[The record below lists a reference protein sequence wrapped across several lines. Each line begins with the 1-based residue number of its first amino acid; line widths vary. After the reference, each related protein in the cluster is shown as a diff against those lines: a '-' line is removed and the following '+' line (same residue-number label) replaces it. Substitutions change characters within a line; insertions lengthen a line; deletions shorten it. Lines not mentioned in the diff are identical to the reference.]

1 MHYLLRL
8 AEAGREAQAPRSRI
22 RPDVL
27 AVIAE
32 RLPQVRT
39 ESWVGR
45 VLVESERDVAAVLAD
60 IHGVMSVSP
69 CRIVELAELPA
80 AIDALAAQVMPGA
93 SSFRVAVK
101 RSGEHAFSSHEKA
114 AELGARVGRAYPQV
128 GVDLNEPDVTLG
140 VEIRDDTCYVYSRVI
155 TGLDWRAQPLPAPGD
170 WPRFLVDQMLGR
182 LVPWLRLLGF
192 DTITVLDEAD
202 AKLQRVARA
211 DNRVLLTKDFEL
223 SQSQAV
229 NVHFVD
235 ADEPLEQIAEVLAA
249 YTISPEPARMFTR
262 CTLCNADVELVDKAA
277 YRDHIPAAAY
287 EAYDEFSYCKACD
300 KVYWKGAQYERI
312 LEKLAELE
320 AND

>member
-1 MHYLLRL
+1 VHYLLRL

-27 AVIAE
+27 AVIAR

-39 ESWVGR
+39 SSWVGR
-45 VLVESERDVAAVLAD
+45 VLVETEGEVADVLAD

-69 CRIVELAELPA
+69 CQVVALDQLDET
-80 AIDALAAQVMPGA
+80 IDALAARVLPGA

-101 RSGEHAFSSHEKA
+101 RSGDHEFRSHAKA
-114 AELGARVGRAYPQV
+114 AELGARVRRAFAGV
-128 GVDLNEPDVTLG
+128 AVDLDDPEVTLG
-140 VEIRDDTCYVYSRVI
+140 VEIRDDTCYVYSRVLS
-155 TGLDWRAQPLPAPGD
+155 GLDWRAQSLPEPGS

-223 SQSQAV
+223 SRSQAV
-229 NVHFVD
+229 NVHFVEA
-235 ADEPLEQIAEVLAA
+235 ADPLDQVAEVLNV
-249 YTISPEPARMFTR
+249 YGIRVDPQRMFSR
-262 CTLCNADVELVDKAA
+262 CTGCNAVVELVDKADYA
-277 YRDHIPAAAY
+277 DRIPAAAY

-300 KVYWKGAQYERI
+300 KIYWKGAQYERI
-312 LEKLAELE
+312 VDKLEEL
-320 AND
+320 